1 MGRRCVRY
9 GLAMALAFAARHAR
23 ADARVSVVRGE
34 GADQCPDAPELQ
46 LLAASSSARSI
57 APPTHEYR
65 VSFDRAV
72 AGYRAEIVD
81 ETKGRTRTLQD
92 ASSGCAPL
100 GHAAAVVLATMW
112 GSEAEDEAPHAPP
125 PQERAPPE
133 SVDRV
138 PSPPSPP
145 LSTHWLLRAGSGLAE
160 GVVRPV
166 APAIVADGAFE
177 LGPASLSIGALW
189 IPGQR
194 LDLGPGSVNVQLI
207 AGAARLCAFAWTRTR
222 LGGCGGFFAG
232 ELSAKASG
240 YSLVTQASR
249 PWFAM
254 GAELFVDGPLPFS
267 PFRYRGAVE
276 AIIPVHAEAF
286 SVTGVGVAY
295 NTPAFG
301 ALFTLSLEI
310 ESQ

>member
-1 MGRRCVRY
+1 
-9 GLAMALAFAARHAR
+9 MALAFAARHAR
-23 ADARVSVVRGE
+23 ADASLSVVRGE
-34 GADQCPDAPELQ
+34 GAEQCPDSPSLQ
-46 LLAASSSARSI
+46 LLAASSSARSP
-57 APPTHEYR
+57 APPTHSYR
-65 VSFDRAV
+65 VAFDRAG

-81 ETKGRTRTLQD
+81 ETRGRTRTLQD
-92 ASSGCAPL
+92 ASATCGPV

-112 GSEAEDEAPHAPP
+112 GSEAEEAAHDAGTTPP
-125 PQERAPPE
+125 PREIAPVEP
-133 SVDRV
+133 VDRV
-138 PSPPSPP
+138 PSAPATP

-177 LGPASLSIGALW
+177 LGPASLSIGGLW

-207 AGAARLCAFAWTRTR
+207 AGAAHLCAFAWTGTR

-232 ELSAKASG
+232 ALSAEASG
-240 YSLVTQASR
+240 YSVVTRAMR

-254 GAELFVDGPLPFS
+254 SVELFLDGPLPLA
-267 PFRYRGAVE
+267 PLRYRGAVE
-276 AIIPVHAEAF
+276 AIVPVHAETF

-295 NTPAFG
+295 DTPAFG
-301 ALFTLSLEI
+301 GLFTLSLEV
-310 ESQ
+310 ESR